1 MSEKFIK
8 LVQTEL
14 TSNTGKKA
22 PERHSSWLNVLEVMV
37 NTPPVV
43 ELPKEVAPES
53 PDPRRNHRSKVVKG
67 LPKEAPE
74 DELEAE
80 RRRLRENYM
89 VRRAQDY
96 LSEKKYGSQPSQIN
110 YNEFC

>member
-1 MSEKFIK
+1 MNSNINYTEHWDN
-8 LVQTEL
+8 VYQTKEDEQL
-14 TSNTGKKA
+14 GWFA
-22 PERHSSWLNVLEVMV
+22 
-37 NTPPVV
+37 PPVV
-43 ELPKEVAPES
+43 ELPKEVPPES

-96 LSEKKYGSQPSQIN
+96 LSEKKYGS
-110 YNEFC
+110 